1 MGTPETTADATAE
14 AAVEPRWLSA
24 HEREL
29 WLELRE
35 FTIGLPRAIDRQL
48 SQDSSVS
55 GGEFAILAAVS
66 EAPPEGVR
74 SSDLAAILAWERS
87 RVSHL
92 LRRMEA
98 RGLVGRCAAS
108 SDGRGQEI
116 SLTEAGWAKVRSAAP
131 GHVTMVRETI
141 FDPLTVEQQEQ
152 LLVAIRSIRHAVTGR
167 GLW

>member
-1 MGTPETTADATAE
+1 MNSPESSAE
-14 AAVEPRWLSA
+14 AGAETRWLSA
-24 HEREL
+24 QEQQL

-35 FTIGLPRAIDRQL
+35 FSAGLSRCIDRQL
-48 SQDSSVS
+48 SQDADLSGVEYSV
-55 GGEFAILAAVS
+55 LAAVS

-74 SSDLAAILAWERS
+74 SGYLAAILAWDRS

-98 RGLVGRCAAS
+98 KGFIDRCAAS
-108 SDGRGQEI
+108 DDGRGQEI
-116 SLTEAGWAKVRSAAP
+116 TLTEAGWDKVHSAAP

-141 FDPLTVEQQEQ
+141 FDPLSVEQQEH
-152 LLVAIRSIRHAVTGR
+152 LIAAFRDIRQAATDR

>member
-1 MGTPETTADATAE
+1 MNSQEISAAGSTE
-14 AAVEPRWLSA
+14 ARWLSA
-24 HEREL
+24 EEQQL

-35 FTIGLPRAIDRQL
+35 FSNGLSRTIDRQL
-48 SQDSSVS
+48 AQDAELS
-55 GGEFAILAAVS
+55 GVEYAVLAAVS

-74 SSDLAAILAWERS
+74 SGDLASILSWDRS

-98 RGLVGRCAAS
+98 KELIGRCVAS
-108 SDGRGQEI
+108 SDGRAQEI
-116 SLTEAGWAKVRSAAP
+116 TLTDLGWETIRSAAP

-141 FDPLTVEQQEQ
+141 FDPLTVAQQEQ
-152 LLVAIRSIRHAVTGR
+152 LLAAIRSIRLAATER

>member
-1 MGTPETTADATAE
+1 MANPETTAE
-14 AAVEPRWLSA
+14 AATKTRWLSA

-35 FTIGLPRAIDRQL
+35 FTVGLPRAIDRQL
-48 SQDSSVS
+48 TQDSDVS
-55 GGEFAILAAVS
+55 GGEYAILAAVS

-74 SSDLAAILAWERS
+74 SSDLAAILGWERS

-98 RGLVGRCAAS
+98 RGFIGRCAAS

-116 SLTEAGWAKVRSAAP
+116 SLTEGGWDKVRSAAP
-131 GHVTMVRETI
+131 GHVTMVREAI
-141 FDPLTVEQQEQ
+141 FDPLTVAQQEC
-152 LLVAIRSIRHAVTGR
+152 LLVAIRSIRQGVAER